1 MNKKEIKEHIAKLE
15 NELKQVETEF
25 HKRVGKLEL
34 LKEMLDENKE
44 ENKDNS

>member
-1 MNKKEIKEHIAKLE
+1 MNKEEIEESIVKLE